1 MMTDQ
6 DGAGPVTAWDAIA
19 ARRDV
24 REFADRPVADAELEQ
39 ILEAGRRSPS
49 SRNTQPWDFVVV
61 TDRQQLAG
69 LAQAATGGGGPAPP
83 PVIIALIA
91 PGGERRQRALYDLG
105 QVTMSIMLAAAGLG
119 VGSGHA
125 SVTDQD
131 LARQVLGFP
140 EDRSCPF
147 LITLG
152 YPAGRALAP
161 IRHPARRPLAE
172 VVHRGH
178 W

>member
-1 MMTDQ
+1 MSEQ
-6 DGAGPVTAWDAIA
+6 GGAGPVTAWEAIA
-19 ARRDV
+19 SRRDV
-24 REFADRPVADAELEQ
+24 REFADRPVADSDLEQ

-69 LAQAATGGGGPAPP
+69 LAKAATGGGGPAPP

-119 VGSGHA
+119 IGSGHA

-131 LARQVLGFP
+131 VARQVLGFP

-152 YPAGRALAP
+152 YPAGRPLAP
-161 IRHPARRPLAE
+161 IRHPARRPFAE

>member
-1 MMTDQ
+1 MSEQ
-6 DGAGPVTAWDAIA
+6 GGARPVTAWEAIA
-19 ARRDV
+19 SRRDV
-24 REFADRPVADAELEQ
+24 REFADRPVADSDLEQ

-49 SRNTQPWDFVVV
+49 SRNTQPWDFVVI

-69 LAQAATGGGGPAPP
+69 LAKAATGGGGPAPP

-119 VGSGHA
+119 IGSGHA

-131 LARQVLGFP
+131 VARQVLGFP

-152 YPAGRALAP
+152 YPAGRPLAP
-161 IRHPARRPLAE
+161 IRHPARRPFAE

>member
-1 MMTDQ
+1 MSEQ
-6 DGAGPVTAWDAIA
+6 GGAGPVTAWDAIA
-19 ARRDV
+19 SRRDV
-24 REFADRPVADAELEQ
+24 REFAGRPVADGDLEQ

-69 LAQAATGGGGPAPP
+69 LARAATGGGEPAPP

-119 VGSGHA
+119 IGSGHA

-131 LARQVLGFP
+131 VARQVLGFP

-152 YPAGRALAP
+152 YPAGRPLAP
-161 IRHPARRPLAE
+161 IRHPARRPFAE
-172 VVHRGH
+172 IVHRGH

>member
-1 MMTDQ
+1 MSEQ
-6 DGAGPVTAWDAIA
+6 GGARPVTAWDAIA
-19 ARRDV
+19 SRRDV
-24 REFADRPVADAELEQ
+24 REFADRPVANSDLEQ

-49 SRNTQPWDFVVV
+49 SRNTQPWDFVVI

-69 LAQAATGGGGPAPP
+69 LAKAATGGGGPAPP

-119 VGSGHA
+119 IGSGHA

-131 LARQVLGFP
+131 VARQVLGFP

-152 YPAGRALAP
+152 YPAGRPLAP
-161 IRHPARRPLAE
+161 IRHPARRPFAE